1 MRTNSEN
8 FYLDITHKSP
18 DFVRERFP
26 MIYDKCL
33 EEGVDITK
41 QRIPVFPCQHY
52 LMGGIDVDLNA
63 KTSVDRLYAAGECSH
78 TGVHGANRLASN
90 SLLEALVFSRRAAQN
105 IMADIAQGSQGVV
118 TGSEPVYNM
127 GTVPLPKGIRTEIRS
142 TLQDV
147 YFVLKKPEKFEKTYK
162 RFTEILTDLENTD
175 YQLTS
180 DYIEAKSLATVA
192 QEIMLEVTRKH
203 QEDY

>member
-1 MRTNSEN
+1 MCDSELN
-8 FYLDITHKSP
+8 VT
-18 DFVRERFP
+18 
-26 MIYDKCL
+26 
-33 EEGVDITK
+33 
-41 QRIPVFPCQHY
+41 
-52 LMGGIDVDLNA
+52 VDLGCM
-63 KTSVDRLYAAGECSH
+63 KGVIPREEAALCCDGTQVKDIAIITRVGKPVCVTVMSIGKDFYGQPVAH
-78 TGVHGANRLASN
+78 L
-90 SLLEALVFSRRAAQN
+90 SRRAAQN
-105 IMADIAQGSQGVV
+105 IMADIAQGNQGVV